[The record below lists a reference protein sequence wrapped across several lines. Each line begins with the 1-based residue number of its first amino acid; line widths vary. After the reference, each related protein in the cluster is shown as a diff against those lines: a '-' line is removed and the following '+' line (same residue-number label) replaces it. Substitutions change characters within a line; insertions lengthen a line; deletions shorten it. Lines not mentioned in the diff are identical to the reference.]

1 MFGFNKK
8 NNYNDDFY
16 SEWDKTCKEFM
27 DKQKPYLDWLAGEG
41 GKRIYHLQ
49 NLIIHAYETANINIK
64 DDLVGSRLNEFY
76 TRADCLRDYSVFF
89 KPEVFK
95 KLEYWCSEYET
106 LREAEEKLISE
117 L

>member
-8 NNYNDDFY
+8 DTR
-16 SEWDKTCKEFM
+16 SEGDKFKSDYIAWS
-27 DKQKPYLDWLAGEG
+27 DKQKAYWDWLESED

-49 NLIIHAYETANINIK
+49 NLIICAYETANINIK
-64 DDLVGSRLNEFY
+64 DKLVGSRLDESY

-106 LREAEEKLISE
+106 LREVERKLISE